1 MARDVWTAFRCAIPP
16 PDWRP
21 CNQRETTE
29 EPRRSFVAART
40 QA

>member
-1 MARDVWTAFRCAIPP
+1 MARGVWTAFRCAMP

-21 CNQRETTE
+21 CDQRETTE
-29 EPRRSFVAART
+29 ELRRSFVAART